1 MTARPVGDTF
11 GNSTDATGGKGVV
24 RPHRVSLHRTQLP
37 PRASAAIFL
46 VMNKSGLGI

>member
-37 PRASAAIFL
+37 PRASAAIFR
-46 VMNKSGLGI
+46 VMNKSG